1 MAPTP
6 DPTTPNPTAGGLRK
20 LRKSC
25 AAGFNTFGS
34 LLAALINPWLTL
46 LLLVEKQ
53 EKRKRWSG
61 YVLLRLNE
69 QMKAELDEAANA
81 LGVGRTEL
89 VRMIVA
95 NYIALVKLQRMHP
108 TVALLFPY
116 PLPRPQA
123 PAELPAGAEEVKR
136 GDEPQEKSAGEVGA
150 GG

>member
-1 MAPTP
+1 
-6 DPTTPNPTAGGLRK
+6 
-20 LRKSC
+20 
-25 AAGFNTFGS
+25 
-34 LLAALINPWLTL
+34 LLSL

-53 EKRKRWSG
+53 VKEKRWSG

-95 NYIALVKLQRMHP
+95 NYIALIKLQRMHP

-116 PLPRPQA
+116 PLPKA
-123 PAELPAGAEEVKR
+123 PAELPTGTREEELKR
-136 GDEPQEKSAGEVGA
+136 GEPREKNAGEVGD